1 MIVFSDYV
9 PPPTTTSKPTT
20 AADMAEIDGS
30 MDCTCQPNMTGMA
43 EAINGQT
50 ASGRAIRYLKKEE
63 EGQLFLRPVPLARG
77 GGGYHGHYH
86 GHYGVSS
93 GGSSSLV
100 STLLVAVL
108 GAFLGATLS
117 SLIPVVI
124 GGSLTV
130 EDEEER
136 ERREELVMILTKIQ
150 DTLKGHRYFGGLQRS
165 LDRGGSGLFGGLRD
179 AIFQA
184 VINALVA
191 QVLAGIGLGRS
202 AHSPKDRQLLNDL
215 LSGNAGNGAS
225 DMVNQMAMDM
235 AQQQLEEMLASGQM
249 QEQVQQMMMEM
260 VESGQLEQMLVEIL
274 QSPEVEQMVD
284 ELMAEIMRPPTE
296 EEQALMQ
303 ELMRPPTKEEMAQL
317 QEVWTEVMSAM
328 MSEEEFAKLQQSFA
342 DWGAN
347 GGMMGAMIEMNGGM
361 AELMGSMEMKMH
373 CKCAMVPDLAG
384 PSSRGLKRGG
394 D

>member
-1 MIVFSDYV
+1 MIS
-9 PPPTTTSKPTT
+9 PTTS
-20 AADMAEIDGS
+20 
-30 MDCTCQPNMTGMA
+30 
-43 EAINGQT
+43 
-50 ASGRAIRYLKKEE
+50 SGRAIRYIKKEE

-86 GHYGVSS
+86 GHSGVSS
-93 GGSSSLV
+93 GGNSLV

-124 GGSLTV
+124 GRSLTV
-130 EDEEER
+130 EEEEER
-136 ERREELVMILTKIQ
+136 ERREDLVRILTKIQ
-150 DTLKGHRYFGGLQRS
+150 DTLNDQAFVEGLQRS

-191 QVLAGIGLGRS
+191 QALASIGLGRS

-249 QEQVQQMMMEM
+249 QEQVQQMVMEM
-260 VESGQLEQMLVEIL
+260 VESGQLEQMLVVIL
-274 QSPEVEQMVD
+274 QSPEVEQMVN

-296 EEQALMQ
+296 EEHALMQ
-303 ELMRPPTKEEMAQL
+303 ALIEELMRPPTEEEMAQL
-317 QEVWTEVMSAM
+317 QEVWTEAISGM
-328 MSEEEFAKLQQSFA
+328 MSEEEFAKVQQSFA

-347 GGMMGAMIEMNGGM
+347 GGMMGAMMEMNGGV
-361 AELMGSMEMKMH
+361 AELMEMKMH
-373 CKCAMVPDLAG
+373 CKCGMVPDLADS
-384 PSSRGLKRGG
+384 SSRGLKLGG